1 MQEVDISDPAAW
13 DDTELIGAYERA
25 VNSYLVRDCATRS
38 HRARLNH
45 LPTTATYVLQEAHGY
60 GSPGDG
66 QVTAYEQPR
75 QCAQRMPALCAT
87 A

>member
-45 LPTTATYVLQEAHGY
+45 PPPPRMYCRRRMGTALRAM
-60 GSPGDG
+60 
-66 QVTAYEQPR
+66 AK
-75 QCAQRMPALCAT
+75 
-87 A
+87 

>member
-38 HRARLNH
+38 HRARH
-45 LPTTATYVLQEAHGY
+45 W
-60 GSPGDG
+60 
-66 QVTAYEQPR
+66 
-75 QCAQRMPALCAT
+75 
-87 A
+87 